1 MSGNGELLNIQRL
14 STHFPTENEAG
25 VVSAVE
31 AVNLKIGRGEIVGLV
46 GESGCGKTV
55 TALSIMRLI
64 PSPGRIVD
72 GEIWFEKENLMAKSE
87 SEMRKIRGNRIS
99 MIFQEPMSSLNP
111 VLTIGEQIAE
121 AIKWH
126 QGLSKAQAKSKVVEM
141 LELVGVPAPAIR
153 VNEYPHQLS
162 GGMRQRV
169 MIAMALVCKPA
180 LLIADEPTTALDVTI
195 QAQILGLMENLT
207 RDLGT
212 ALLLITHDFGVVAEV
227 CDQVAVMYAGSIV
240 ERTSTKALFN
250 NPRHPYTRGLLDSI
264 PRIDVDVERLQT
276 IEGTVPNL
284 ARPPAGCRFHPRCPT
299 TEEICGQQQPQMI
312 EIEPGHWVRCWSTE
326 GPGVL

>member
-1 MSGNGELLNIQRL
+1 MSENRELLNIHGL
-14 STHFPTENEAG
+14 STHFFTENG
-25 VVSAVE
+25 VIRAVE
-31 AVNLKIGRGEIVGLV
+31 AVDLKIGHGEIVGLV

-64 PSPGRIVD
+64 PSPGRMVD
-72 GEIWFEKENLMAKSE
+72 GEIWFEKENLIEKSE
-87 SEMRKIRGNRIS
+87 PEMRKIRGNRIS

-126 QGLSKAQAKSKVVEM
+126 QGLSNAQAKSKAMEM
-141 LELVGVPAPAIR
+141 LGLVGVPAPATR
-153 VNEYPHQLS
+153 VSEYPHQLS

-169 MIAMALVCKPA
+169 MIAMALACKPA

-195 QAQILGLMENLT
+195 QAQILGLMESLT

-212 ALLLITHDFGVVAEV
+212 SLLLITHDFGVIAEV

-240 ERTSTKALFN
+240 ERASTMALFGN
-250 NPRHPYTRGLLDSI
+250 SRHPYTWGLFNSI
-264 PRIDVDVERLQT
+264 PRIDIDVERLKT
-276 IEGTVPNL
+276 IEGTVPDP
-284 ARPPAGCRFHPRCPT
+284 AQPPTGCRFHPRCPI
-299 TEEICGQQQPQMI
+299 TEEICRQRKPSMI
-312 EIEPGHWVRCWSTE
+312 EVESGHWVRCWSAETRGE
-326 GPGVL
+326 S